1 MSADEFDMDPHYSS
15 YNKETKW
22 EISMRDD
29 ETRTSFEVYD
39 EDVQNCIRDNFEY
52 IEDTVKAVLKD
63 RVEEVWDKALVTDEE
78 RGIFEKVLEMI
89 I

>member
-1 MSADEFDMDPHYSS
+1 MTADEFDMDPHHSFY
-15 YNKETKW
+15 YKETKW
-22 EISMRDD
+22 DISMRDG

-39 EDVQNCIRDNFEY
+39 EDVQRCIRDSFEH

-63 RVEEVWDKALVTDEE
+63 RVENVWDEDLVTDEE
-78 RGIFEKVLEMI
+78 RRIFEKVLEMI

>member
-1 MSADEFDMDPHYSS
+1 MSADEFGMDPHYSS
-15 YNKETKW
+15 YYKETKW
-22 EISMRDD
+22 GISMRDG

-39 EDVQNCIRDNFEY
+39 EDVQRCIRDSFEY

-63 RVEEVWDKALVTDEE
+63 RVEEVWDKDLVTDEE
-78 RGIFEKVLEMI
+78 RRIFEKVLEMI

>member
-1 MSADEFDMDPHYSS
+1 MTADEFDMDPHYSS
-15 YNKETKW
+15 YYRETKW
-22 EISMRDD
+22 EISMRDG

-39 EDVQNCIRDNFEY
+39 EDVQNCIVDSFEY

-63 RVEEVWDKALVTDEE
+63 RVEEVWDKGLVTDEE
-78 RGIFEKVLEMI
+78 RGIFEKVLGMI